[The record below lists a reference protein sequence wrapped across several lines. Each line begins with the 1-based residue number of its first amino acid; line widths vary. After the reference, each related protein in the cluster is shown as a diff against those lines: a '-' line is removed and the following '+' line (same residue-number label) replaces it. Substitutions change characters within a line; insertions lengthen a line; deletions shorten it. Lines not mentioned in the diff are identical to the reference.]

1 MHGPLWQENALLD
14 LDGRDDKL
22 EGGKGELLCE
32 LNLFQRR
39 GLSAEPAERDVRVKS
54 SPLVLL
60 SQPTRRALDPLPKPC
75 QWRQFPSQADYDRPW
90 PSSRGQQAE
99 TAERQAE
106 RAESLHRRPAPDH
119 DPLQLGRI
127 NLSEKAH
134 RQVERLRRNPRDL
147 APLPQARLTQLLLD
161 LVQRRPSR
169 RWQIDP
175 DKDSGHLSPL
185 CWSGF
190 VLPQLLWYLPI
201 YVCTT
206 GCRAEMPPATEL
218 KATP

>member
-1 MHGPLWQENALLD
+1 MLGPSWQENALLD

-22 EGGKGELLCE
+22 EGGNGELIWE
-32 LNLFQRR
+32 LNLFQAR

-75 QWRQFPSQADYDRPW
+75 QWRQIPSQADHDRPW

-99 TAERQAE
+99 TAERQVE
-106 RAESLHRRPAPDH
+106 RATSLDCPPAPDH
-119 DPLQLGRI
+119 DPLQLGR
-127 NLSEKAH
+127 LDLPEKSH

-147 APLPQARLTQLLLD
+147 APPPQARLTQLLLD
-161 LVQRRPSR
+161 PAQRRPSR

-185 CWSGF
+185 RWSGF
-190 VLPQLLWYLPI
+190 VLSQLLWYLPI
-201 YVCTT
+201 YVCPT
-206 GCRAEMPPATEL
+206 GGGAETPPATEL